1 MGTSYNCEKWCSA
14 TTNQIVNSSII
25 SKGAMNSFN
34 EKFLLA
40 RMFPLAVMQSGD
52 LNKVKWG
59 VPRMHKEHIRQKK
72 YWCDFEQKG

>member
-1 MGTSYNCEKWCSA
+1 
-14 TTNQIVNSSII
+14 
-25 SKGAMNSFN
+25 MNSFN
-34 EKFLLA
+34 EMFLQA